1 MQKYIYLLI
10 AVIFTLVSGCN
21 EGLEITKEHSE
32 ISELNQV
39 EIDSIL
45 TIYNQHADKYSDLY
59 QKALYGDKNALKS
72 YSDLMLE
79 INVLDTKLEYLIS
92 QRKIASNQ
100 LKKYMNLKK
109 KFSQ

>member
-1 MQKYIYLLI
+1 MQKYIYLLTVI
-10 AVIFTLVSGCN
+10 IFTIISGCN
-21 EGLEITKEHSE
+21 QGIDTPNNDTE
-32 ISELNQV
+32 ISEFNQV

-45 TIYNQHADKYSDLY
+45 TIYNQHADKYSSLY

-79 INVLDTKLEYLIS
+79 INVLDNKLDYLIS

-109 KFSQ
+109 KFAQ

>member
-1 MQKYIYLLI
+1 MQKYIYLLLV
-10 AVIFTLVSGCN
+10 VIFTVLSGCN
-21 EGLEITKEHSE
+21 EGVAVSNNNPEVN
-32 ISELNQV
+32 ELTQM

-45 TIYNQHADKYSDLY
+45 KVYNKHADTYSDLY

-79 INVLDTKLEYLIS
+79 INVLDNKLEYLIN

-109 KFSQ
+109 KFAQ